1 VTWEAGGGVPPAIG
15 LGRLLAER
23 GDDVRVLAPGVL
35 RARVEAAGCLW
46 RPFPSAAEFDVGR
59 GRAADDQRSYIEE
72 TFFGRELP
80 RALRAEAESDPPD
93 TVIIDA
99 LLATTVCAAQALD
112 IPVVALVHTLRAF
125 HNSLESFGRWGL
137 AEANDLRVEL
147 GLEPIGETKDTLFA
161 ELQRRCDLELVALP
175 AELDRRTDRAPNVV
189 YAGPIAE
196 ETPSVGRPDLPW
208 SDDDETPLVV
218 VGLSSSYMH
227 QEDLLERILRALA
240 DLRVHVLATTGPELE
255 PEEVRAPA
263 GVELRRFV
271 HHAGV
276 MPRAALV
283 VTHAGTGTLM
293 AAFAAGVPCVCI
305 PLGRDQPLNAVTVAD
320 LGLGLALSQDA
331 GVDEIRAA
339 AADAL
344 RSTALHT
351 EAGKMRAAIAAYR
364 GGAAALTVLEDLA
377 RAGRARA
384 AARDRLDT
392 SR

>member
-1 VTWEAGGGVPPAIG
+1 
-15 LGRLLAER
+15 
-23 GDDVRVLAPGVL
+23 
-35 RARVEAAGCLW
+35 
-46 RPFPSAAEFDVGR
+46 
-59 GRAADDQRSYIEE
+59 
-72 TFFGRELP
+72 
-80 RALRAEAESDPPD
+80 
-93 TVIIDA
+93 
-99 LLATTVCAAQALD
+99 
-112 IPVVALVHTLRAF
+112 
-125 HNSLESFGRWGL
+125 
-137 AEANDLRVEL
+137 
-147 GLEPIGETKDTLFA
+147 
-161 ELQRRCDLELVALP
+161 
-175 AELDRRTDRAPNVV
+175 
-189 YAGPIAE
+189 
-196 ETPSVGRPDLPW
+196 
-208 SDDDETPLVV
+208 
-218 VGLSSSYMH
+218 MH

-271 HHAGV
+271 HHAAV

-305 PLGRDQPLNAVTVAD
+305 PLGRDQPLNAATVAD

-344 RSTALHT
+344 SSTALHT

-377 RAGRARA
+377 RAGRSRA